1 MLPPGA
7 CLALDPHQAREKA
20 GAFWELQTEAPIFT
34 GSLLPLAQRL
44 TSGSLVS
51 SPLLECRFPCILQSC
66 RQPEVKLITVGLEG
80 KVWSRT
86 WVCFPQLE
94 PVRLLS
100 CAHLKHDGAYGMK
113 TLAQPLPSLG
123 TNPSASK

>member
-34 GSLLPLAQRL
+34 GSPLPLAQRL
-44 TSGSLVS
+44 TPGSLVS
-51 SPLLECRFPCILQSC
+51 SPLLESRFPCILQSC
-66 RQPEVKLITVGLEG
+66 SQPEVQLGLIKLITVGLEV

-86 WVCFPQLE
+86 WICFP
-94 PVRLLS
+94 
-100 CAHLKHDGAYGMK
+100 
-113 TLAQPLPSLG
+113 
-123 TNPSASK
+123 